1 MNFWM
6 FIMHNTSN
14 LLGILK
20 SLKNFW
26 YYLNKK
32 RKIQFFI
39 IIIFST
45 LTSVFE
51 IIGIGL
57 LIPLFSILL
66 NNEDNFLIN
75 LDFEMIGNINVYN
88 LIIIFVFFVCLT
100 FLFRSFMTFISLRVS
115 NSITAEIGTIIFK
128 NILSQPYQYHINTGS
143 SEIIATISNQVNQL
157 FVILNHLLVVISSG
171 IILVS
176 ILSLNLIINPYI
188 SLFIILFILLF
199 YSTIYKIFKIKIRE
213 NGKVIIYKEQKIIKS
228 IQEALG
234 NIREVILNK
243 FQSILIKRF
252 QLNIFDQKI
261 IQSKNLF
268 LYQFPRLIIEP
279 IGIIL
284 IMCLVMYLYSK
295 NIDIITIFP
304 YLIALIYSAQRCLP
318 LANNIYV
325 GVAALTD
332 RASLLN
338 NINDKLNLK
347 SETIKINKYITFK
360 EEIKLKNIYF
370 GYSKNLIFKNL
381 NLVIKKN
388 TIVGIT
394 GSSGSGKST
403 LLNIIAGLYKP
414 SKGKIS
420 VDENEINKN
429 NLTSFQN
436 LISEVPQN
444 IYLINSSIKENIFFD
459 NKSIS
464 EAQINELI
472 EKVNLTDF
480 INDMELGYNSIISDD
495 SKNIS
500 GGQRQRIAIA
510 RSLARK
516 PEILILDEPTSALD
530 DENEDNILHILKQI
544 KKDTTI
550 VISSHSKKIISI
562 CDQIIKI

>member
-1 MNFWM
+1 
-6 FIMHNTSN
+6 MHNSTNFS
-14 LLGILK
+14 GIFK
-20 SLKNFW
+20 SLKVFW
-26 YYLNKK
+26 YHLNKK
-32 RKIQFFI
+32 RKTQFFI

-45 LTSVFE
+45 LTSIFE

-57 LIPLFSILL
+57 LIPLFSLL
-66 NNEDNFLIN
+66 LQNENNFLIN
-75 LDFEMIGNINVYN
+75 LDFLPINTINIYN
-88 LIIIFVFFVCLT
+88 LILIFIFFVCLT
-100 FLFRSFMTFISLRVS
+100 FLLRSIMTFISLRVS

-128 NILSQPYQYHINTGS
+128 NILSQPYQYHVSTGS

-157 FVILNHLLVVISSG
+157 FVILSHLLVIISSG
-171 IILVS
+171 IILFS

-188 SLFIILFILLF
+188 SLFIILFILFF

-213 NGKVIIYKEQKIIKS
+213 NGKIIIFREQKIISS

-252 QLNIFDQKI
+252 QLNIFDQKM

-284 IMCLVMYLYSK
+284 IMCLLIYLYSNK
-295 NIDIITIFP
+295 IDIITIFP

-332 RASLLN
+332 RSSLLN
-338 NINDKLNLK
+338 NINEKLD
-347 SETIKINKYITFK
+347 
-360 EEIKLKNIYF
+360 LKNHVFKID
-370 GYSKNLIFKNL
+370 KNLIFSKEIKLNNINFGYNEKLIFTDL
-381 NLVIKKN
+381 NLILKKN
-388 TIVGIT
+388 TIIGIT
-394 GSSGSGKST
+394 GPSGSGKST
-403 LLNIIAGLYKP
+403 LLNLIAGLYNP
-414 SKGKIS
+414 IKGNIIVDDKEI
-420 VDENEINKN
+420 DEN
-429 NLTSFQN
+429 NLSSFQN

-444 IYLINSSIKENIFFD
+444 IYLIKASIKENIFFND
-459 NKSIS
+459 KNIDETLIK
-464 EAQINELI
+464 ELF

-480 INDMELGYNSIISDD
+480 INNLEYGSNTIIADE
-495 SKNIS
+495 SKNLS

-516 PEILILDEPTSALD
+516 PEILILDEPTSSLD
-530 DENEDNILHILKQI
+530 EENENLIFDILKRI
-544 KKDTTI
+544 KNDTTI
-550 VISSHSKKIISI
+550 IISSHSKKLISI
-562 CDQIIKI
+562 CDQVIKL